1 MFGYGSIPKLT
12 HDAYES
18 IPKSEKKDPNSDP
31 KYFWIK
37 NI

>member
-18 IPKSEKKDPNSDP
+18 IPKSEKKIQILIQSI
-31 KYFWIK
+31 FG
-37 NI
+37 